1 VLDIQPTHTRNDF
14 TARSRLP
21 IFCQLSLG
29 QCAAEQGKASDTAC
43 SEELVLPPES
53 IRRQDD
59 GGQLSSGA
67 GGVHQLG
74 VFQQSAAVIPS
85 AHTDPQSDTHVQEFI
100 STGARSVELARSGCE
115 RASRSCALFLAAQ
128 REFEVQN
135 KAMVAIND
143 YLLYQAGDED
153 GGRTLKRTDKQ
164 LGQSIDFVVNLVA

>member
-1 VLDIQPTHTRNDF
+1 VLDIQPTHTKNDF

-53 IRRQDD
+53 IRTQDD
-59 GGQLSSGA
+59 GGQLSFGA

-74 VFQQSAAVIPS
+74 VFQQPAAVIPS

-100 STGARSVELARSGCE
+100 STSARSVELARSGCE
-115 RASRSCALFLAAQ
+115 RTSSNSAVLTSNDCLLFKS
-128 REFEVQN
+128 ENE
-135 KAMVAIND
+135 D
-143 YLLYQAGDED
+143 DESTQAH
-153 GGRTLKRTDKQ
+153 TDKQ
-164 LGQSIDFVVNLVA
+164 LGQWLDFVVNLVA